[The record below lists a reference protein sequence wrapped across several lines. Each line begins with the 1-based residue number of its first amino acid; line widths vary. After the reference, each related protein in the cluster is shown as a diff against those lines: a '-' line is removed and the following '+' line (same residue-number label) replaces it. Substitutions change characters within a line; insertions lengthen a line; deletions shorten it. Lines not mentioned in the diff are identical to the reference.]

1 MQRTI
6 QYLGRIY
13 VMYVSILQ
21 NYLDFI
27 IFPLLF
33 AANSQELIISIDIVY
48 LIVCLLIIIWNVI
61 DLYGISF

>member
-27 IFPLLF
+27 IVPLLF

>member
-1 MQRTI
+1 
-6 QYLGRIY
+6 
-13 VMYVSILQ
+13 MYVSILQ

-27 IFPLLF
+27 IVPLLF